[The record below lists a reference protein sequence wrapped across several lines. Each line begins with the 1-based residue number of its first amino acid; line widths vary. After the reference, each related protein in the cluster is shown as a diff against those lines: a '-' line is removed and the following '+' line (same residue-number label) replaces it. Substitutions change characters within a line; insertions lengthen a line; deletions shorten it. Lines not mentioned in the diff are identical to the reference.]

1 MWWKFDTDSTDQQA
15 LLLNHKRKK
24 ENKRIF
30 TKAKKLDTGIYLNL
44 LV

>member
-1 MWWKFDTDSTDQQA
+1 MYPSVCGGNLILIAQDQQA

-30 TKAKKLDTGIYLNL
+30 TKAEKT
-44 LV
+44 